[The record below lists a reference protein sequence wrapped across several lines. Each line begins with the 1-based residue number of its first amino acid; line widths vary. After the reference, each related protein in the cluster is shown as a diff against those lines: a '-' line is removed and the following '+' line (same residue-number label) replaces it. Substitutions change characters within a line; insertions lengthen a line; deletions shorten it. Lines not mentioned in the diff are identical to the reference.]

1 LKLKPFSIVL
11 PPPNVTGTLHM
22 GHAFNTTLQDIL
34 IKFKKLQGYDVRWQ
48 AGIDHAGIATQMVV
62 ERQLKEKG
70 LSRKEIGREDFIK
83 LVWQWKEK
91 SGGMIFNQ
99 LERLG
104 LSLDFNDI
112 RFTMDDKMSLLVRDV
127 FIKLY
132 EEGLIYKD
140 KRLVN
145 WDPFFETAISDLEVV
160 TKEEKTNLYYIPYK
174 FEDDLDNFII
184 IATTR
189 PETIFADSAVAVN
202 PNDDRY
208 KDIIGKKVL
217 VPIINKP
224 IPIIADEYADK
235 EKGSGAVKITPAHD
249 FNDFEV
255 GIRHNLEMINILD
268 SKGNLNKLVPEKFQ
282 ALNQLEARD
291 LILNDLEIIKIES
304 TVSPMPYGDRSNVL
318 IQPWLTKQWFLDVDC
333 MSKLA
338 IQAVQNG
345 EVRFFPKSWDS
356 TFFHWLNN
364 IKPWCI
370 SRQLWWGHR
379 IPAWYGPDGF
389 VFVAKNED
397 QAKEK
402 AKKHY
407 GEYVS
412 LEQDNDVL
420 DTWFSS
426 SLWPFGT
433 LGFESDNLENPDS
446 YFNKYFPTSVL
457 VTGFDIIFFWVARMM
472 MMSLHLLSKVP
483 FKDIYVHTLVRD
495 SKGQKMSKSK
505 GNVIDPLDIIEKYG
519 VDALRFTLSSL
530 AIPARD
536 IKLSTERIEGSRN
549 FITKIRNAIKFLKMH
564 ELFES
569 NQFSD
574 HVLTNWI
581 REKLNEM
588 IKSVESNID
597 DYRFD
602 LASSAIYQF
611 FWYEFCD
618 VYLESIKSLDD
629 KKIGAYEI
637 LNDFLK
643 VAYPFIPFIVQ
654 EFLDVQSWPK
664 TKNIDIKNSLKVSKI
679 LKIVESIRSLKG
691 LLGIK
696 EKINLGCNKLSSE
709 NFINENWNWI
719 SHLSGLNDF
728 IEKSSSFPIQVD
740 KELFS
745 ESTVFLIPNESWDK
759 KESLKILEKK
769 QLDLEK
775 EKIRLSKKLEN
786 LIYKEA
792 KPDEFEKD
800 EKLLISTNMELETLE
815 EVIQRII

>member
-1 LKLKPFSIVL
+1 MKTFSIVL

-99 LERLG
+99 LESLG

-174 FEDDLDNFII
+174 FEDDLDNCII

-282 ALNQLEARD
+282 GLNQLEARD

-304 TVSPMPYGDRSNVL
+304 TVSPMPYGDRSNFL
-318 IQPWLTKQWFLDVDC
+318 IQPWLTEQWFLDVDC

-389 VFVAKNED
+389 VFVAKNEKE
-397 QAKEK
+397 AKEK

-407 GEYVS
+407 GEYVC

-433 LGFESDNLENPDS
+433 LGFESDNLENPDL
-446 YFNKYFPTSVL
+446 YFNKYFPTTVL

-472 MMSLHLLSKVP
+472 MMSIHLLNKVP

-611 FWYEFCD
+611 FWYDFCD

-629 KKIGAYEI
+629 KKIGAYEV

-643 VAYPFIPFIVQ
+643 AAYPFIPFIAK
-654 EFLDVQSWPK
+654 EFSDVQSWPE
-664 TKNIDIKNSLKVSKI
+664 TKNIDIKNSLKVSNI
-679 LKIVESIRSLKG
+679 LKAVESIRSLKG

-696 EKINLGCNKLSSE
+696 EKINLGCNKLNSE
-709 NFINENWNWI
+709 NFIKENWSWI
-719 SHLSGLNDF
+719 SHLSCLNDF

-740 KELFS
+740 KELFG